1 MADTLTR
8 YLKLK
13 IADDL
18 SADAKYNLQRIDSL
32 GASIGSTFVTG
43 LGDKLNILSR
53 GDIQLVPKDSSIG
66 GPGSGGTITLGDSS
80 NLAAVVIEGSSF
92 LLNCGLGL
100 KNAATSATNY
110 LTVSFNDAANLAT
123 PQSLTVGVGTGNRS
137 ISFPVNGE
145 VVTADATQTLTNKT
159 LSGASNTLSNIGYS
173 SLVLTGSIVNAD
185 ISSSAAIATS
195 KISGPVT
202 AITSNGLGAL
212 AVQNTASLSTDVTG
226 ILPIVNGGTGNDG
239 SDRTTALLNL
249 LPDPTGQNERVLRF
263 YNGALEWYLAS
274 GTGTVQSVGL
284 ALPSEFTVSNSPVIA
299 NGTLTAGWAIQGVGN
314 KVFASGDGVAAVP
327 SFRSLVENDIPSLN
341 QAKITNLTSDLA
353 GKQATITGAASTI
366 TATDLTVSRALQSSV
381 SGKVEASAVT
391 STELGYLS
399 GVTSSI
405 QTQLGSKY
413 DASNPSAFVNA
424 AGAKTAAVTSNI
436 NDADQTLAP
445 NCTAVKTY
453 VAAAGGAMSYT
464 WAAGTPAS
472 PIGGIYYKTIT
483 HNLNSLYL
491 TVTVLDNTEEVIW
504 VDSIIPADANSV
516 VLGSSQQP
524 PLDWTVIVRPAPA
537 P

>member
-1 MADTLTR
+1 MAFTISR

-13 IADDL
+13 IADEL
-18 SADAKYNLQRIDSL
+18 SADAKYNLEKIDAL
-32 GASIGSTFVTG
+32 GAIFARDTESDT
-43 LGDKLNILSR
+43 NIRSSQNIAILPE
-53 GDIQLVPKDSSIG
+53 DPSIG
-66 GPGSGGTITLGDSS
+66 GSGSNSGSITLGDTNNKATVTVHSVDFFLRS
-80 NLAAVVIEGSSF
+80 ALS
-92 LLNCGLGL
+92 LLNQSSEVG
-100 KNAATSATNY
+100 TVNY
-110 LTVSFNDAANLAT
+110 LSLRFLDDGDITTSRT
-123 PQSLTVGVGTGNRS
+123 LTVDVAGADRS
-137 ISFPVNGE
+137 ISFPVDGQ
-145 VVTADATQTLTNKT
+145 VVTTTGMQVLTSKS
-159 LSGASNTLSNIGYS
+159 LSGLDNTISNIGYS
-173 SLVLTGSIVNAD
+173 SLLLSNSIINAD

-195 KISGPVT
+195 KLSGPVT
-202 AITSNGLGAL
+202 GIVGNGLGTL
-212 AVQNTASLSTDVTG
+212 AVQNTASLTTDVTG
-226 ILPIVNGGTGNDG
+226 ILPILNGGTGNNG

-249 LPDPTGQNERVLRF
+249 LPDPTGQSEKVLRF

-314 KVFASGDGVAAVP
+314 KVFASGDGLAAVP
-327 SFRSLVENDIPSLN
+327 SFRSLVENDIPTLS
-341 QAKITNLTSDLA
+341 QVKITNLTTDLA

-366 TATDLTVSRALQSSV
+366 TTTDLTVSRALESDA
-381 SGKVEASAVT
+381 SGKVAVSSVT

-399 GVTSSI
+399 GVTSAL
-405 QTQLGSKY
+405 QTQLGNKY

-424 AGAKTAAVTSNI
+424 AGAKSASVTTNI

-472 PIGGIYYKTIT
+472 PISGIYYKTIT

-504 VDSIIPADANSV
+504 VDSIVPADANSV

-524 PLDWTVIVRPAPA
+524 PSDWTVIVRPAPA